1 MLKKA
6 LALALTVTCLS
17 PFAYSQEREES
28 LVMSAGDSF
37 RRKWNAT
44 LFSIASVSNMSFGKK
59 ETSDTRSVD
68 SYNYIGFN
76 HKIDADTKFSVRIP
90 FVYNTAGS
98 NAYGDQVPSVMD
110 LQDVHFAY
118 SKYDLGYIGDI
129 DIAGNVKVYLP
140 TSAYSQNS
148 KMVARLRMEAYFD
161 YSIGRFS
168 FLTYAVKPD
177 IFWQR
182 QTASFN
188 PDTPQFDD
196 GGYKKDPRSTNKQ
209 YSFEHYLEAVID
221 INRYFSIKPKA
232 GFDED
237 WYYSSDVEQLE
248 GNHVT
253 KVKAGIGL
261 EMRPMRGLTFTLG
274 IQNQTTLGSFKGKD
288 VAWGQ
293 PENTQYSLMTN
304 AFLF

>member
-6 LALALTVTCLS
+6 LVITLILS
-17 PFAYSQEREES
+17 CFGTLVHAQEREES

-37 RRKWNAT
+37 KRKWSAT

-59 ETSDTRSVD
+59 ATSESRAVD

-90 FVYNTAGS
+90 FVYNTAGQ
-98 NAYGDQVPSVMD
+98 NEYGDQVASVMD
-110 LQDVHFAY
+110 LQDIHFAY
-118 SKYDLGYIGDI
+118 SKYDLGYIGDV
-129 DIAGNVKVYLP
+129 DISGNMKVYLP
-140 TSAYSQNS
+140 TSEYAQNS
-148 KMVARLRMEAYFD
+148 KMVAKLRLEAYFE
-161 YSIGRFS
+161 YAIGRFS
-168 FLTYAVKPD
+168 SITYGVKPD

-182 QTASFN
+182 QTAYFN

-196 GGYKKDPRSTNKQ
+196 GGYKKDPRGTTKQ
-209 YSFEHYLEAVID
+209 YSMEHYLEAVLD
-221 INRYFSIKPKA
+221 INKYFSVKPRA

-237 WYYSSDVEQLE
+237 WFYSSDVEALE

-253 KVKAGIGL
+253 KVKMGLGL
-261 EMRPMRGLTFTLG
+261 EVRPMRGLTFTLG
-274 IQNQTTLGSFKGKD
+274 VQNQTTLGSYKGKD
-288 VAWGQ
+288 VAFGQ
-293 PENTQYSLMTN
+293 PENTDYSLMTN